1 MGRPGR
7 AAAAAGPPGGA
18 LLLGVLGLFA
28 GAAHGGGLPAGWEA
42 APGSVAEFPTG
53 PCGVIL
59 ADPWSYEG
67 RLGMYKTLMGAT
79 PALAWDGGRG
89 HPLWGFRC
97 SSPGSTTAAGCWGR
111 GKTRSRNSPG
121 GAA

>member
-7 AAAAAGPPGGA
+7 TAAAAGPPGGA

-42 APGSVAEFPTG
+42 APVSVAEFPTG

-89 HPLWGFRC
+89 HPLWGLPLQFAWQHD
-97 SSPGSTTAAGCWGR
+97 SGR
-111 GKTRSRNSPG
+111 LLGEGEDEISKLS
-121 GAA
+121 